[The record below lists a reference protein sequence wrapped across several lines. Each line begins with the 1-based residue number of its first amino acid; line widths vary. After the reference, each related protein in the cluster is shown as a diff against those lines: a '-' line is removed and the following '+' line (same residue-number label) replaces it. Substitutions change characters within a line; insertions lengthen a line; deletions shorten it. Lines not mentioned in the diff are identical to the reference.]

1 MNYKPYSPEWTRY
14 RYLKEAL
21 NTYLDD
27 YVENAAIV
35 ADILDILSERS
46 EAAHQD
52 FVKVNELENM
62 LHQTKKTVSKPS
74 TTT

>member
-27 YVENAAIV
+27 SVENSVIV
-35 ADILDILSERS
+35 ADILDILSDRS

-62 LHQTKKTVSKPS
+62 LRKDK
-74 TTT
+74 